1 LDKRFAAE
9 KIQAAIDNGKLQVVE
24 NEKTNVELVR
34 LGREEIKNEMDKIK
48 KQKEANA
55 KFEADKTAD
64 QQKSIKKREDLAKDE
79 IDLEKKK
86 AEKIKEIDD
95 NRKKEE
101 EEKRK
106 ELREIEIQEA
116 EYTAQIVST
125 IFNGFMDIRQ
135 QRLQN
140 EMTLMQRR
148 YDEEIRLADGNVQ
161 KITEI
166 EEKRKQA
173 EREFRIQQFKANQ
186 AQAVSNV
193 IFALGPQI
201 IANPKLAP
209 FIIGLAAA
217 QIAVIVAQPVP
228 EFYKGVENFEGG
240 LAKVGERGSEL
251 IETKNGT
258 FLSPDKPT
266 LTYLP
271 KGTNVITATKTKE
284 RMQML
289 NSSYRNGQDRFQ
301 AVDVTPIAEQI
312 SRIPISINNLDERGF
327 TEYVRKGNRTTQ
339 ILNKRKGL

>member
-1 LDKRFAAE
+1 LDE
-9 KIQAAIDNGKLQVVE
+9 IQN
-24 NEKTNVELVR
+24 
-34 LGREEIKNEMDKIK
+34 
-48 KQKEANA
+48 KQKL
-55 KFEADKTAD
+55 ADKFAEID
-64 QQKSIKKREDLAKDE
+64 KKSAEEKKKLSEDLAD
-79 IDLEKKK
+79 
-86 AEKIKEIDD
+86 
-95 NRKKEE
+95 
-101 EEKRK
+101 
-106 ELREIEIQEA
+106 IEIQQA
-116 EYTAQIVST
+116 QYTAQIVST
-125 IFNGFMDIRQ
+125 IFNGYMDIRQ

-140 EMTLMQRR
+140 EMTLMQKR

-217 QIAVIVAQPVP
+217 QTTAILAQPVP
-228 EFYKGVENFEGG
+228 EFYKGVDNFQGG

-312 SRIPISINNLDERGF
+312 SKMPIAINRFDEKGF
-327 TEYVRKGNRTTQ
+327 TEFVRKGNRTTQ
-339 ILNKRKGL
+339 ILNKRKGF